1 MRRRHTRTIKLGSLK
16 LGGLNPIRVQSMTN
30 TNTAKF
36 LETWT
41 QVEQLV
47 YSGCEIIRIGV
58 TDEKALDCFG
68 KIKKQ
73 ADVPLVADIHFSG
86 DLAIKCI
93 KKGAD
98 GVRINPGN
106 VGKPEMVEKIIAE
119 AKKTDVCIR
128 IGVNAGSLEK
138 ELLKKYGHPCAEALA
153 ESAINWAEFFEKR
166 GFKNF
171 KLSIKSSDIQEMV
184 NANIMVSKQT
194 DAPLHIGLT
203 EAGTLVSG
211 LVRSVLGV
219 SKLLEKGIGDTI
231 RISLS
236 SNPVNEVIAGRE
248 LLKAMGL
255 RTGIQ
260 VISCPTCTRTEIDVE
275 NIAESIEREFAGIEI
290 PVKVAV
296 MGCIVNGP
304 GEAKEADIG
313 IAGGKDGVALFI
325 NGKIIK
331 KLPIENAYIEIKKY
345 ITEKISAGGK

>member
-1 MRRRHTRTIKLGSLK
+1 MVK
-16 LGGLNPIRVQSMTN
+16 
-30 TNTAKF
+30 
-36 LETWT
+36 
-41 QVEQLV
+41 
-47 YSGCEIIRIGV
+47 
-58 TDEKALDCFG
+58 TDETDY
-68 KIKKQ
+68 KKYIVKRNSNAYWSVEEKVQ
-73 ADVPLVADIHFSG
+73 VILMGLSKQVTITT
-86 DLAIKCI
+86 LC
-93 KKGAD
+93 
-98 GVRINPGN
+98 RINKLIPALYYEWKELFIAG
-106 VGKPEMVEKIIAE
+106 GKEGLLGKNSRSEREINCEK
-119 AKKTDVCIR
+119 K
-128 IGVNAGSLEK
+128 VNALERFIGELVLEK